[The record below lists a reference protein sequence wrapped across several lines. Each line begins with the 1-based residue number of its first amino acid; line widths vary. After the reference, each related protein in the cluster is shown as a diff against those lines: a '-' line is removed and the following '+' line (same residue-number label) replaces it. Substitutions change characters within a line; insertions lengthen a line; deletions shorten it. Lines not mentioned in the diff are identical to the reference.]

1 MPGARCRDAVQK
13 ACILLDPGGEKAL
26 YNFCT
31 GGDRA
36 LPAVHP
42 NMDWQ
47 AMETTAEILA
57 HLKVEGYCVIEGVIP
72 PARVGTVR
80 QRLAACLRA
89 ARATTEKSTAAV
101 RARGHRIGAAGVQAL
116 PGIINYDQSFAPY
129 LTEARII
136 GAVEALFGPHYRIAT
151 NSAMANHPGNAR
163 GYWHADW
170 PFNQTNAAHIPAPY
184 GGAPIKLS
192 SLWML
197 SEFSPHT
204 GGTLVVPGSH
214 RAPINPS
221 GGAAFDREA
230 PHPSELQIAG
240 PAGSVMLFDSR
251 LWHCVATNHSD
262 APRVAMNIGYA
273 PWWLNLEPT
282 RKGSPEY
289 QAMVVETGGKPNE
302 TPLIPAPVFAALPTQ
317 VQALVRHWVA

>member
-1 MPGARCRDAVQK
+1 MSEHEARTRQ
-13 ACILLDPGGEKAL
+13 LRE
-26 YNFCT
+26 
-31 GGDRA
+31 
-36 LPAVHP
+36 
-42 NMDWQ
+42 
-47 AMETTAEILA
+47 
-57 HLKVEGYCVIEGVIP
+57 EGWCVVPGVIP
-72 PARVGTVR
+72 AGEV
-80 QRLAACLRA
+80 
-89 ARATTEKSTAAV
+89 EAV
-101 RARGHRIGAAGVQAL
+101 RDSVEATVAERRRPDGP
-116 PGIINYDQSFAPY
+116 PGIGHLTAVVNYDQCLTPY
-129 LTEARII
+129 LA
-136 GAVEALFGPHYRIAT
+136 
-151 NSAMANHPGNAR
+151 HPGVTGLVR
-163 GYWHADW
+163 GLLGQHIRISFTTGTINYPGNLRGGWHADW

>member
-1 MPGARCRDAVQK
+1 MEVKDVSVRIKRD
-13 ACILLDPGGEKAL
+13 G
-26 YNFCT
+26 
-31 GGDRA
+31 
-36 LPAVHP
+36 
-42 NMDWQ
+42 W
-47 AMETTAEILA
+47 
-57 HLKVEGYCVIEGVIP
+57 CVVEGVIP
-72 PARVGTVR
+72 ASEVGSIRESIVKTVDFHEHSEPDEFGVTNPSR
-80 QRLAACLRA
+80 
-89 ARATTEKSTAAV
+89 
-101 RARGHRIGAAGVQAL
+101 RGL
-116 PGIINYDQSFAPY
+116 INYDQSLAPY
-129 LTEARII
+129 LANKYVM
-136 GAVEALFGPHYRIAT
+136 GVT
-151 NSAMANHPGNAR
+151 NELWGKWVKITITTPVFNRPG
-163 GYWHADW
+163 GKPQGWHADW